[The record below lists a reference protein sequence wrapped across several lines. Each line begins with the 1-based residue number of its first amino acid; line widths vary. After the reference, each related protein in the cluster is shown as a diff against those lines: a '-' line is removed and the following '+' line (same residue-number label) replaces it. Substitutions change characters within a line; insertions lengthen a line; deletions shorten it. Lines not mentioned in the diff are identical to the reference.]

1 MWGMNDKTLGP
12 FAAEFEATLRDL
24 NTFIR
29 EAGVYLVGIILAS
42 GGAFIFQ
49 NLISVDDWW
58 AYTNNASW
66 QGIGPISMGRPVFS
80 FISRLA
86 NNGFPLHP
94 LDTVLLYASMSIF
107 AFAVFHRWSASPWI
121 RLLVVALFVTNPFLV
136 EHLHFSTNQ
145 IAMSVALLLL
155 GVWFVS
161 ILSVERGAGYGTLL
175 AGSAAAAIALATRQ
189 ELLFLI
195 SGAAFI
201 ELARLLLVDAAAFRR
216 RLVPVVFS
224 MLAAIAIAVVV
235 IIASAKLT
243 GLGFVKD
250 GNYGTSGFVGSAD
263 DVLMV
268 LGRFFFFWQLFLFSP
283 HYLFPAVVKILVW
296 VIAVSA
302 LLQCLFTRDFRR
314 LSVILIVGILLS
326 ASPFLFGLLT
336 RNFPYLYAGVY
347 PLALFPCF
355 LACIAMTGPGSRR
368 SLRAIAGVAG
378 SLVILISAANL
389 SAAQVRLSNL
399 NRLDFSTMTQFL
411 AQIRTA
417 EVPDWKIAIFGKLT
431 PRPGDSWATSKEWS
445 WSREKCS
452 VFDCMQELPAILNLT
467 LLEQNSASRAFK
479 LTTAEEDQLRP
490 QLDALAPGSATLVR
504 LDQQRFVILVK

>member
-1 MWGMNDKTLGP
+1 MNDKTVGP
-12 FAAEFEATLRDL
+12 FAAEFVDTLRDL
-24 NTFIR
+24 DKFIR
-29 EAGVYLVGIILAS
+29 EVGVYLVGIILAS

-58 AYTNNASW
+58 GYANNAGW
-66 QGIGPISMGRPVFS
+66 QGTGPISMGRPIFS

-86 NNGFPLHP
+86 DNGFPIHP
-94 LDTVLLYASMSIF
+94 LDTVLLYASMSVF
-107 AFAVFHRWSASPWI
+107 AFAVFHRWSASPWV
-121 RLLVVALFVTNPFLV
+121 RLLVVSLFVTNPFMV

-145 IAMSVALLLL
+145 IALSVALLLL

-161 ILSVERGAGYGTLL
+161 MVSVERGAGYGTVL
-175 AGSAAAAIALATRQ
+175 AGSAAAAIALATRH

-195 SGAAFI
+195 SGAAII
-201 ELARLLLVDAAAFRR
+201 ELSRLLLEDSAKFRR
-216 RLVPVVFS
+216 RLIPVVIS
-224 MLAAIAIAVVV
+224 MAAAMAIAVVV
-235 IIASAKLT
+235 IVASASLT

-250 GNYGTSGFVGSAD
+250 GTYGTSGLVGSPEDA
-263 DVLMV
+263 LMV
-268 LGRFFFFWQLFLFSP
+268 LGRFFFFWQLFLFGP
-283 HYLFPAVVKILVW
+283 HYLFPAVIKILVW
-296 VIAVSA
+296 VIAASA
-302 LLQCLFTRDFRR
+302 LLQCVFAKDYRR
-314 LSVILIVGILLS
+314 LLVIVIVGVLLS
-326 ASPFLFGLLT
+326 ASPFLFGLMT

-355 LACIAMTGPGSRR
+355 LACVAMTIPGSRR
-368 SLRAIAGVAG
+368 GIRALAGVAG

-431 PRPGDSWATSKEWS
+431 PRPGDSWASSKEWS

-452 VFDCMQELPAILNLT
+452 VFDCMQELPAILSLT
-467 LLEQNSASRAFK
+467 LLEQNSSSRAFK
-479 LTTAEEDQLRP
+479 LTPAEEDQLRP
-490 QLDALAPGSATLVR
+490 QLDALAPGSATLAR